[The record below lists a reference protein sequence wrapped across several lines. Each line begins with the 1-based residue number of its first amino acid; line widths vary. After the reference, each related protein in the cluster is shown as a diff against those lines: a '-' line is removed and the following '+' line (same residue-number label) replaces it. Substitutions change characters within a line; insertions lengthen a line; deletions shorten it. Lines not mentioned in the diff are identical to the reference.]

1 MMLCSSA
8 NELPRITGWSDKYC
22 WSMCNGAISLAGASL
37 RGLAKQ
43 FPIHRVTAVARRT
56 LGLAGVAVTAS

>member
-8 NELPRITGWSDKYC
+8 NELTRITGWSDKYC
-22 WSMCNGAISLAGASL
+22 WSTCNGAISLAGATL

-43 FPIHRVTAVARRT
+43 FHIHRVTAVAHC
-56 LGLAGVAVTAS
+56 A